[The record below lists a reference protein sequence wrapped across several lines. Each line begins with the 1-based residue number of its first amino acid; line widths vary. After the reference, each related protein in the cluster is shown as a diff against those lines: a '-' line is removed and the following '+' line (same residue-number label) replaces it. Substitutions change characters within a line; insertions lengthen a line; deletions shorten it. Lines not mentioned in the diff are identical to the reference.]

1 MKKLFILLLALLV
14 SFSLLAESEEV
25 AGDVS
30 GNDLDPIL
38 RGLHLQ
44 FSGGLVGYVGKA
56 GGDNAGSPIGST
68 LRLNFGYDIPVQ
80 DKVNIGIALSLG
92 MVQFNAKEN
101 DADLEQNHKDSP
113 WKEDYSP
120 LVVGLDLDVTWM
132 IDPRWEFGAIINV
145 DYYALAKTYKKGKNA
160 ADEVA
165 GKSATNS
172 GNIGIGGGL
181 IFERYTFARHFSVG
195 ASVEFNYIVDFD
207 GMNIIVTPFM
217 KYTFF

>member
-1 MKKLFILLLALLV
+1 MKKLFLLLMALLV
-14 SFSLLAESEEV
+14 SFSLLAESEET
-25 AGDVS
+25 GDVS

-68 LRLNFGYDIPVQ
+68 LRLNFGYDIAV
-80 DKVNIGIALSLG
+80 KEVVNIGIALSVG
-92 MVQFNAKEN
+92 MLQFNAKEN
-101 DADLEQNHKDSP
+101 DADLDQNHKDSP
-113 WKEDYSP
+113 WVEDYSP
-120 LVVGLDLDVTWM
+120 LAVGLDLDVTWI
-132 IDPRWEFGAIINV
+132 IDPRWEFGVLVNF
-145 DYYALAKTYKKGKNA
+145 DYYALAKTYQKGGNA
-160 ADEVA
+160 LND
-165 GKSATNS
+165 KTNN
-172 GNIGIGGGL
+172 GNIAVGGGL

-207 GMNIIVTPFM
+207 GMNIIFTPFM

>member
-1 MKKLFILLLALLV
+1 MKKLFLLLMALLV
-14 SFSLLAESEEV
+14 SFSLFAESEET
-25 AGDVS
+25 GDVS

-68 LRLNFGYDIPVQ
+68 LRLNFGYDIPVK
-80 DKVNIGIALSLG
+80 DVVNIGIAVSVG
-92 MVQFNAKEN
+92 MLQFNAKEN
-101 DADLEQNHKDSP
+101 DADLDQNHKDSP
-113 WKEDYSP
+113 WVEDYSP
-120 LVVGLDLDVTWM
+120 LAVGLDLDVTWM
-132 IDPRWEFGAIINV
+132 IDPRWEFGVLVNF
-145 DYYALAKTYKKGKNA
+145 DYYALAKTYQKGGNA
-160 ADEVA
+160 LND
-165 GKSATNS
+165 KTNS
-172 GNIGIGGGL
+172 GNIAVGGGL

-207 GMNIIVTPFM
+207 GMNIIFTPFM

>member
-1 MKKLFILLLALLV
+1 MKKLFLLLMALLV
-14 SFSLLAESEEV
+14 SFSLLAESEEA

-30 GNDLDPIL
+30 GNDLNPIL

-80 DKVNIGIALSLG
+80 DVVNIGIALSVG
-92 MVQFNAKEN
+92 MLQFNAKEN

-113 WKEDYSP
+113 WVEDYSP
-120 LVVGLDLDVTWM
+120 LTVGLDVDVTWM
-132 IDPRWEFGAIINV
+132 IDPRWEFGAIINF
-145 DYYALAKTYKKGKNA
+145 DYYALAKTYKKGSDALENK
-160 ADEVA
+160 
-165 GKSATNS
+165 TNN
-172 GNIGIGGGL
+172 GNIAVGGGL
-181 IFERYTFARHFSVG
+181 IFERYTFARHFSIG
-195 ASVEFNYIVDFD
+195 ASIEFNYIVDFD
-207 GMNIIVTPFM
+207 GMNIIFTPFM

>member
-1 MKKLFILLLALLV
+1 MKKLFLLLMALLV
-14 SFSLLAESEEV
+14 SFSLFAESEET
-25 AGDVS
+25 GDVS

-68 LRLNFGYDIPVQ
+68 LRLNFGYDIPVK
-80 DKVNIGIALSLG
+80 DVVNIGIALSVG
-92 MVQFNAKEN
+92 MLQFNAKEN
-101 DADLEQNHKDSP
+101 DADLDQNHKDSP
-113 WKEDYSP
+113 WVEDYSP
-120 LVVGLDLDVTWM
+120 LAVGLDFDVTWM
-132 IDPRWEFGAIINV
+132 IDPRWEFGVLVNF
-145 DYYALAKTYKKGKNA
+145 DYYALAKTYQKGGNA
-160 ADEVA
+160 LND
-165 GKSATNS
+165 KTNN
-172 GNIGIGGGL
+172 GNIAVGGGL

-207 GMNIIVTPFM
+207 GMNIIFTPFM

>member
-1 MKKLFILLLALLV
+1 MKKLFVLLMALLV
-14 SFSLLAESEEV
+14 SFSLMAESEET
-25 AGDVS
+25 GDVS

-80 DKVNIGIALSLG
+80 DKVNIGIALSVG
-92 MVQFNAKEN
+92 MLQFNAKEN
-101 DADLEQNHKDSP
+101 DADLDQNHKDSP
-113 WKEDYSP
+113 WVEDYSP
-120 LVVGLDLDVTWM
+120 LTVGLDLDVTWM
-132 IDPRWEFGAIINV
+132 IDPRWEFGVLVNF
-145 DYYALAKTYKKGKNA
+145 DYYALAKTYQKGGNA
-160 ADEVA
+160 LND
-165 GKSATNS
+165 KTNN
-172 GNIGIGGGL
+172 GNIAVGGGL

-195 ASVEFNYIVDFD
+195 ASVEFNYVVDFD
-207 GMNIIVTPFM
+207 GMNIIFTPFM

>member
-1 MKKLFILLLALLV
+1 MKKLFLLLMALLV
-14 SFSLLAESEEV
+14 SFSLLAESEEA

-80 DKVNIGIALSLG
+80 DVVNIGIALSVG
-92 MVQFNAKEN
+92 MLQFNAKEN

-113 WKEDYSP
+113 WVEDYSP
-120 LVVGLDLDVTWM
+120 LTVGLDVDVTWM
-132 IDPRWEFGAIINV
+132 IDPRWEFGAIINF
-145 DYYALAKTYKKGKNA
+145 DYYALAKTYKKGSDALENK
-160 ADEVA
+160 
-165 GKSATNS
+165 TNN
-172 GNIGIGGGL
+172 GNIAVGGGL
-181 IFERYTFARHFSVG
+181 IFERYTFARHFSIG
-195 ASVEFNYIVDFD
+195 ASIEFNYIVDFD
-207 GMNIIVTPFM
+207 GMNIIFTPFM

>member
-1 MKKLFILLLALLV
+1 MKKLFMLLMALLV
-14 SFSLLAESEEV
+14 SFSLLAESEE
-25 AGDVS
+25 ATGDVS

-80 DKVNIGIALSLG
+80 DVVNIGIALSVG
-92 MVQFNAKEN
+92 MLQFNAKEN

-113 WKEDYSP
+113 WVEDYSP
-120 LVVGLDLDVTWM
+120 LAVGLDVDVTWM
-132 IDPRWEFGAIINV
+132 IDPRWEFGAIINF
-145 DYYALAKTYKKGKNA
+145 DYYALAKTYKKGSNA
-160 ADEVA
+160 LEN
-165 GKSATNS
+165 KTNN
-172 GNIGIGGGL
+172 GNIAVGGGL

-207 GMNIIVTPFM
+207 GMNIIFTPFM

>member
-1 MKKLFILLLALLV
+1 MKKLFVLLMALLV
-14 SFSLLAESEEV
+14 SFSLLAESEE
-25 AGDVS
+25 ATGDVS

-44 FSGGLVGYVGKA
+44 FSGGLVGFVGKA

-80 DKVNIGIALSLG
+80 DKVNIGIALSVG
-92 MVQFNAKEN
+92 MLQFNAKEN
-101 DADLEQNHKDSP
+101 DADLDQEHKDSP
-113 WKEDYSP
+113 WVEDYNP
-120 LVVGLDLDVTWM
+120 LTVGLDFDVTWM
-132 IDPRWEFGAIINV
+132 IDPRWEFGVLVNF
-145 DYYALAKTYKKGKNA
+145 DYYALAKTYKKGSDA
-160 ADEVA
+160 LE
-165 GKSATNS
+165 GKTNS
-172 GNIGIGGGL
+172 GNIAVGGGL

-207 GMNIIVTPFM
+207 GMNIIFTPFM

>member
-1 MKKLFILLLALLV
+1 MKKLFLLLMALLV
-14 SFSLLAESEEV
+14 SFSLLAESEEA

-80 DKVNIGIALSLG
+80 DVVNIGIALSVG
-92 MVQFNAKEN
+92 MLQFNAKEN

-113 WKEDYSP
+113 WVEDYSP
-120 LVVGLDLDVTWM
+120 LAVGLDVDVTWM
-132 IDPRWEFGAIINV
+132 IDPRWEFGAIINF
-145 DYYALAKTYKKGKNA
+145 DYYALAKTYKKGSNA
-160 ADEVA
+160 LEN
-165 GKSATNS
+165 KTNN
-172 GNIGIGGGL
+172 GNIAVGGGL

-207 GMNIIVTPFM
+207 GMNIIFTPFM

>member
-1 MKKLFILLLALLV
+1 MKKLFLLLMALLV
-14 SFSLLAESEEV
+14 SFSLLAESEET
-25 AGDVS
+25 GDVS

-68 LRLNFGYDIPVQ
+68 LRLNFGYDIVV
-80 DKVNIGIALSLG
+80 KEVVNIGIALSVG
-92 MVQFNAKEN
+92 MLQFNAKEN
-101 DADLEQNHKDSP
+101 DADLDQNHKDSP
-113 WKEDYSP
+113 WVEDYSP
-120 LVVGLDLDVTWM
+120 LAVGLDLDVTWI
-132 IDPRWEFGAIINV
+132 IDPRWEFGVLVNF
-145 DYYALAKTYKKGKNA
+145 DYYALAKTYQKGGNA
-160 ADEVA
+160 LND
-165 GKSATNS
+165 KTNN
-172 GNIGIGGGL
+172 GNIAVGGGL

-207 GMNIIVTPFM
+207 GMNIIFTPFM

>member
-1 MKKLFILLLALLV
+1 MKKLFVLLMALLV

-25 AGDVS
+25 TGDVS

-44 FSGGLVGYVGKA
+44 FSGGLVGFVGKA

-80 DKVNIGIALSLG
+80 DKVNIGIALSVG
-92 MVQFNAKEN
+92 MLQFNAKEN
-101 DADLEQNHKDSP
+101 DADLDQEHKDSP
-113 WKEDYSP
+113 WVEDYNP
-120 LVVGLDLDVTWM
+120 LTVGLDFDVTWM
-132 IDPRWEFGAIINV
+132 IDPRWEFGVLVNF
-145 DYYALAKTYKKGKNA
+145 DYYALAKTYKKGSDA
-160 ADEVA
+160 LE
-165 GKSATNS
+165 GKTNS
-172 GNIGIGGGL
+172 GNIAVGGGL

-207 GMNIIVTPFM
+207 GMNIIFTPFM